1 MSTPEKRLT
10 KEDALA
16 IHGASLAR
24 FGGLPGLRDEGLLD
38 SALAQPF
45 QTFGG
50 EELYPTLA
58 EKAARY
64 AYGISRNRPFLDGN
78 KRAATACMAT
88 FLRLNGF
95 RFRPRADEL
104 LATMLG
110 VAEGTVSYEELA
122 GWIARNL

>member
-1 MSTPEKRLT
+1 MRGLT
-10 KEDALA
+10 KEEVLA
-16 IHGASLAR
+16 IHNASLER
-24 FGGLPGLRDEGLLD
+24 FGGLSGLRDDGLLE

-50 EELYPTLA
+50 EELYPTFA

-64 AYGISRNRPFLDGN
+64 AYGIEKNHPFLDGN
-78 KRAATACMAT
+78 KRAATACMAA

-95 RFRPRADEL
+95 RFKPRAEDL

-110 VAEGTVSYEELA
+110 VADGTVSYEELA
-122 GWIARNL
+122 KWVSDRL